1 MTLQAW
7 TVNDAKTYLSEIL
20 RRAQTGEPQRIGTEN
35 SCIVISADQW
45 EHLTGWKPRLGQW
58 LISHLAGT
66 GELNLPDRLS

>member
-20 RRAQTGEPQRIGTEN
+20 RRARTGEPQRIGTEN

-45 EHLTGWKPRLGQW
+45 EYLTGSKPPLGQ
-58 LISHLAGT
+58 
-66 GELNLPDRLS
+66 